1 MYLFITVLHVILCIL
16 LVLIILLQPGKGGDV
31 GSAFGG
37 GGGGGGGMFGPRGP
51 ATLLS
56 RATTGVAVLFM
67 VTSVGLALLSDQ
79 SMLSDEDVDNLL
91 ENEEEPTDYAMPS
104 STRTPEPGV
113 DADSDPQVDAPGAG
127 AGAAE

>member
-31 GSAFGG
+31 GSAFG

-91 ENEEEPTDYAMPS
+91 EDEEEPTDYAMPGS
-104 STRTPEPGV
+104 ARTPEPSV
-113 DADSDPQVDAPGAG
+113 DSDTEPQGDAPGAG